1 MRLLTA
7 RLGCKAVTWPRR
19 EQPHVWTQSRN
30 TRLSSRIVDI
40 RSLQHDCADCPGTF
54 LCGQKR
60 AYFNELRTAA
70 DEDGME
76 ADRKLTDTKI
86 LERSIRFMQ
95 KYENNDKVDEPSGS
109 DTHGVYTHMCELI
122 AKVYDE
128 SYDQTRYEVKNSVY
142 LLCCGSQ
149 RLEDTIRQIF
159 MLSGWVYASA
169 ANGFERECNL
179 SSCMNSC
186 DFSFDFEQGDCKTH
200 RGTS

>member
-1 MRLLTA
+1 MGIGWFGHAFIDCEAGLQGSDMATKRAATCLDS
-7 RLGCKAVTWPRR
+7 KQKHKIVEQNRR
-19 EQPHVWTQSRN
+19 HK
-30 TRLSSRIVDI
+30 
-40 RSLQHDCADCPGTF
+40 
-54 LCGQKR
+54 KR

-128 SYDQTRYEVKNSVY
+128 SYDQTRYEVKKFRVLIVLWFTAVGRHN
-142 LLCCGSQ
+142 
-149 RLEDTIRQIF
+149 
-159 MLSGWVYASA
+159 
-169 ANGFERECNL
+169 
-179 SSCMNSC
+179 
-186 DFSFDFEQGDCKTH
+186 
-200 RGTS
+200 